1 MEHQINIKEILD
13 ILPHRYPFVLVDKI
27 ISLIPGKS
35 IVGIKNVTFNEPHFM
50 GHFPGNP
57 VMPGVL
63 IIEAMAQVA
72 AILTAKEVEATG
84 ASATPFLVGIDNARF
99 RKIVAPGDVLELSAT
114 IVQNKRGIW
123 IIEALAK
130 VQGSVAA
137 QANLMA
143 TLKMNNQ
150 LNE

>member
-1 MEHQINIKEILD
+1 MEQQINIREILN

-27 ISLIPGKS
+27 VELEIGKS

-72 AILTAKEVEATG
+72 AILTAKSVEVAG
-84 ASATPFLVGIDNARF
+84 ASATPFLVGVDNARF
-99 RKIVAPGDVLELSAT
+99 RKMVVPGDTLELRAT
-114 IVQNKRGIW
+114 ILQNKRGIW
-123 IIEALAK
+123 IIEAVTK
-130 VQGSVAA
+130 VDGAIAA

-143 TLKMNNQ
+143 TLKMNDQ
-150 LNE
+150 LHG